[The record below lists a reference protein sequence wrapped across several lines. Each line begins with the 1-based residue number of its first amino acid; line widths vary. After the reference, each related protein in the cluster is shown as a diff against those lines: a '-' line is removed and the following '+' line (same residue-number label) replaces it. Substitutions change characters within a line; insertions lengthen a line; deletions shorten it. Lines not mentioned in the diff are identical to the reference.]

1 MTLRNGHRLAAALA
15 LIIGLLSIIEGGSV
29 LFGLSTKPYHV
40 LPWLVVYN
48 VALGFVSIV
57 AAIGIGTRRAWANTL
72 AAVIL
77 LLHSLVF
84 LSVFM
89 LYEFG
94 KTAAFISVMAML
106 FRTTVW
112 LAIYSLLAWKSRA
125 QDGKA

>member
-29 LFGLSTKPYHV
+29 LLGLSTKPYHV

-57 AAIGIGTRRAWANTL
+57 AAIGIGTRRARANTL

-77 LLHSLVF
+77 ILHSLVF